1 MKVGCENI
9 KKMKEMICDESN
21 IENVKQKLVNTFQR
35 RIDQIDIER
44 FRLIQRIG
52 YAIIN
57 VIFL

>member
-1 MKVGCENI
+1 
-9 KKMKEMICDESN
+9 MKEMICDESN